1 MAALAAHCSTGGR
14 PAASACTRCTELGY
28 SCCLH
33 KNKHILYTEMIL
45 RVRSLVVY
53 TLSLSVFV
61 LFIYFHKATK
71 PTPDSVTPG
80 KAKTERREF
89 RFWAPPSKR
98 AMQCSLNTSAHGAF
112 STFPEPHRLFLM
124 YKHCRNF
131 STLLT
136 PKECEKD
143 TFLLL
148 AIKSLPI
155 HIDRRI
161 AIRNT
166 WGKRQEFQGKKI
178 RLVFL
183 IGKTEASI
191 PATSLDQL
199 LSYEHKEFNDIIQ
212 WDFIDHF
219 FNLTL
224 KELHFLRW
232 FTKGCK
238 HTSFILKGDDDV
250 FVNTYNIM
258 EFLDGMDSEHD
269 LFVGDV
275 ISKAIPIR
283 NTKVK
288 YFIPHEMYNKIHYPL
303 YAGGGGYLM
312 SRRTIQ
318 RLHSTAETTELFPI
332 DDVFVGMCLEKMN
345 VAPQFHA
352 GFKTFGIRKP
362 VNPFDPCLYK
372 GLMVVHKLTP
382 AELWI
387 MWTLVNDKGMHCAQS
402 EIFAK

>member
-1 MAALAAHCSTGGR
+1 
-14 PAASACTRCTELGY
+14 
-28 SCCLH
+28 
-33 KNKHILYTEMIL
+33 MIL
-45 RVRSLVVY
+45 RVRSLVLY
-53 TLSLSVFV
+53 TLFLSLFV
-61 LFIYFHKATK
+61 LFIYFHKTSK
-71 PTPDSVTPG
+71 STVDLVPIG
-80 KAKTERREF
+80 RAKTARQEF
-89 RFWAPPSKR
+89 SFWAPPLKR
-98 AMQCSLNTSAHGAF
+98 AMRCSPNTSTLSTF

-131 STLLT
+131 STLLK
-136 PKECEKD
+136 PKDCEKD

-166 WGKRQEFQGKKI
+166 WGRRQEFNGKKI

-183 IGKTEASI
+183 LGKTEASI
-191 PATSLDQL
+191 PAQSLDQL
-199 LSYEHKEFNDIIQ
+199 LFYEQKEFNDIIQ
-212 WDFIDHF
+212 WDFIDNF

-232 FTKGCK
+232 VTKGCS

-250 FVNTYNIM
+250 FINTYNIM
-258 EFLDGMDSEHD
+258 EFLDEMDPKHD

-288 YFIPHEMYNKIHYPL
+288 YFIPHEMYNESHYPL
-303 YAGGGGYLM
+303 YAGGAGYLM
-312 SRRTIQ
+312 SRRTIH
-318 RLHSTAETTELFPI
+318 RLHSTAEATELFPI

-345 VAPQFHA
+345 VTPQFHA

-382 AELWI
+382 TEMWI

-402 EIFAK
+402 ETFAK